1 MSYKKDWPVWSDR
14 TGQTAIA
21 GATDPYDD
29 AVRLLD
35 YGPTALDDSEIQNYP
50 LATGNAAEVYPV
62 RRNPLCQRARGMDL
76 SPIGLWPRR
85 LNNRMGNVD
94 SIPAGD
100 SEISTL
106 DPSYVD
112 YTNAIADQPL
122 DFNLYNNGYRT
133 WVRVG
138 WNILVSYFHFSG
150 VGSSRSEWL
159 GKSLNNGNQ
168 MAPWFLCKDGELRQ
182 YNLVMDP
189 DLMDSLEADWWE
201 QDSGPLDWDFA
212 FARFGDGPPSDDLV
226 SIAKV
231 MKTQNHLN
239 LELRGTD
246 NGFVIDP
253 QGRVVPATN
262 TKAGFFIQREINRYN
277 YFFYQEPSAVF
288 DGDSGRN
295 LFTNVSGE
303 CMWIAN
309 ISSKGA
315 SESAT
320 LTDERLE
327 ILNTAIAAN
336 PTHHTDGN
344 GKLRTIQS
352 VDRDVLDTPVRSA
365 VTGPIKPKRSETA
378 SSVPAASQLAD
389 GELAMNLEDEKLFS
403 KKTDGTVV
411 DFTARKVDSV
421 SEGGGSDTVGNIV
434 SMTQSEYDDGAFT
447 PVSDTLYIITGP

>member
-35 YGPTALDDSEIQNYP
+35 YGPTALDDSVIQNYP

-62 RRNPLCQRARGMDL
+62 RLNPLCQRARGMDI

-85 LNNRMGNVD
+85 LNNLIGNVASNSD
-94 SIPAGD
+94 DAS
-100 SEISTL
+100 L
-106 DPSYVD
+106 DPSYIP
-112 YTNAIADQPL
+112 TATAIADQTL
-122 DFNLYNNGYRT
+122 DFNLHNCGYRT
-133 WVRVG
+133 WIRVG

-150 VGSSRSEWL
+150 AGSSRSEWL
-159 GKSLNNGNQ
+159 GKSLNNGDQ

-201 QDSGPLDWDFA
+201 STGGPFNWDFA
-212 FARFGDGPPSDDLV
+212 FARFGDGPPPDDLV

-239 LELRGTD
+239 LDLRGTD
-246 NGFVIDP
+246 QGFVIDS
-253 QGRVVPATN
+253 QGRVVPAAN
-262 TKAGFFIQREINRYN
+262 AKPGEFVQREINRYN
-277 YFFYQEPSAVF
+277 FPFYQEPTAVF

-309 ISSKGA
+309 ISSKIA
-315 SESAT
+315 TDSAT

-336 PTHHTDGN
+336 PTNHTDGN